1 MEPLAL
7 PPSSPPPADS
17 GDGETTPT
25 TPIAA
30 SGPPRPASPAFS
42 VAETTRAGGSSNRQG
57 RSSSG
62 YNIPDQ
68 TSINN
73 LVNGFTAT
81 STVSKQIPVV
91 CTRSFNT
98 WTQRFESQS
107 PCSHAKEVD
116 ALGPP
121 PDAAAQIHKLRL
133 QLRAQDKK
141 QEARIADIKHI
152 VKDVLKEQIAEH
164 MRPQI
169 QEQIRLEL
177 RQQIQAAVKEQI
189 SEHLPVSLQD
199 QADESKRQL
208 IEVRNSLL
216 NRCVDVIS
224 RGSSGNATLRSTNLD
239 DALAPVV
246 KANGEESALAPQ
258 TLRQLFSY
266 DSAQAR
272 ALVRDYGL
280 REHDVR
286 ERNLNRFMA
295 HIGVQF
301 NLIPIPVMVDGVVD
315 ENGAPIGVTLI

>member
-1 MEPLAL
+1 MEPLSP
-7 PPSSPPPADS
+7 PPSSPPPVEPA
-17 GDGETTPT
+17 DGETTPT

-30 SGPPRPASPAFS
+30 NAPPRPPSPAFS
-42 VAETTRAGGSSNRQG
+42 VAETTRAVGSSNKQG

-68 TSINN
+68 ASINN

-81 STVSKQIPVV
+81 LDSNLKALAL
-91 CTRSFNT
+91 
-98 WTQRFESQS
+98 
-107 PCSHAKEVD
+107 HAKEVD

-121 PDAAAQIHKLRL
+121 PDSAAQIHKLRL

-177 RQQIQAAVKEQI
+177 RQQIRAAVQEQI

-199 QADESKRQL
+199 QAEESKRQL

-216 NRCVDVIS
+216 NSEARRS
-224 RGSSGNATLRSTNLD
+224 NATLRSTNLD
-239 DALAPVV
+239 DPLAPVV

>member
-1 MEPLAL
+1 MGLRLPCEWEQLDSNLKALAM
-7 PPSSPPPADS
+7 
-17 GDGETTPT
+17 
-25 TPIAA
+25 
-30 SGPPRPASPAFS
+30 
-42 VAETTRAGGSSNRQG
+42 
-57 RSSSG
+57 
-62 YNIPDQ
+62 
-68 TSINN
+68 
-73 LVNGFTAT
+73 
-81 STVSKQIPVV
+81 
-91 CTRSFNT
+91 
-98 WTQRFESQS
+98 
-107 PCSHAKEVD
+107 HAKEVD

-121 PDAAAQIHKLRL
+121 PDSAAQIHKLRL

-177 RQQIQAAVKEQI
+177 TRQIREAVQEQI
-189 SEHLPVSLQD
+189 TEHLPVSLQD
-199 QADESKRQL
+199 QAEESKRQL

-216 NRCVDVIS
+216 NSEARRS
-224 RGSSGNATLRSTNLD
+224 NATLRSTNLD
-239 DALAPVV
+239 DPLAPVV

-272 ALVRDYGL
+272 ALVRDYAL

>member
-81 STVSKQIPVV
+81 LEQLDSNLRALAV
-91 CTRSFNT
+91 
-98 WTQRFESQS
+98 
-107 PCSHAKEVD
+107 HAKEVD

-216 NRCVDVIS
+216 NSEAR
-224 RGSSGNATLRSTNLD
+224 RANATLRSTNLD